1 MYELRIWISNREEQR
16 KLPEKGDCTE
26 RCIPESG
33 RPTVR
38 HMSHCIFSVTAV
50 MASMWPL
57 PATFIAQYDTPW
69 HHHTSHHITAH
80 DITTKERLKAGWHK
94 KLWRTQCDTSTPKL
108 KWPVWHYHA
117 QIEVL
122 ASTLSNLLSNKNT
135 GYEWSTCLSSSW
147 PVWVRAVFGK
157 YPVLEISSA
166 GSLAVVFLG
175 RENNPWSCL
184 ACPGHAVGKD
194 VSGDTLYKTGFHEL
208 YLHTR
213 FPRRS
218 WCFSGDHQ
226 LD

>member
-1 MYELRIWISNREEQR
+1 
-16 KLPEKGDCTE
+16 
-26 RCIPESG
+26 
-33 RPTVR
+33 
-38 HMSHCIFSVTAV
+38 

-57 PATFIAQYDTPW
+57 LATFIAQYDTPW

-122 ASTLSNLLSNKNT
+122 ASTLELAIKQKHWVWMINMF
-135 GYEWSTCLSSSW
+135 EFVMACLSACR
-147 PVWVRAVFGK
+147 VWK
-157 YPVLEISSA
+157 ISSS
-166 GSLAVVFLG
+166 GNFECWQSCRRFLG
-175 RENNPWSCL
+175 SWKQPWSGL

>member
-1 MYELRIWISNREEQR
+1 MNIKQGRTKKASWKGGLHRKVHTRVWTTNPQAYEPLYFFCDGSNGQYVALARHTFIGPVWHPMTSSHITSQHMTSPPRNGWRLVDTKNSEE
-16 KLPEKGDCTE
+16 P
-26 RCIPESG
+26 
-33 RPTVR
+33 
-38 HMSHCIFSVTAV
+38 SVT
-50 MASMWPL
+50 L
-57 PATFIAQYDTPW
+57 PRPNWSD
-69 HHHTSHHITAH
+69 HI
-80 DITTKERLKAGWHK
+80 
-94 KLWRTQCDTSTPKL
+94 
-108 KWPVWHYHA
+108 WHYHA

-135 GYEWSTCLSSSW
+135 GYERSTCLSSSW

-157 YPVLEISSA
+157 YPVLEIWSA

-175 RENNPWSCL
+175 RENNPWSGL
-184 ACPGHAVGKD
+184 ACLGHAVEKD

-208 YLHTR
+208 YLHIR